1 MLKQDLINFMNNN
14 TFVGEAKYDYRNGEV
29 ETYYIFQKAMPD
41 TESLYPP
48 MVYPGTS
55 EVDPLVRELK
65 RRTCMKNTFLP
76 GFVFAV
82 SDYELARFCHNNN
95 GKFTFMMNSFK
106 KTADLNHK
114 AYGALLCH
122 LRRDF
127 EAKRKVL
134 HDTRD

>member
-14 TFVGEAKYDYRNGEV
+14 TYIGEANYDYRNGEV

-114 AYGALLCH
+114 AYDALLCH

>member
-14 TFVGEAKYDYRNGEV
+14 TYIGEAKYDYRNGDIDS
-29 ETYYIFQKAMPD
+29 YYIFQKAMPD
-41 TESLYPP
+41 TETYYPELRY
-48 MVYPGTS
+48 VGVK
-55 EVDPLVRELK
+55 EEDPFFKELK
-65 RRTCMKNTFLP
+65 RGGGKNRFIP

-82 SDYELARFCHNNN
+82 TDYELARFCHNNN
-95 GKFTFMMNSFK
+95 GKFAFMINSFK
-106 KTADLNHK
+106 KTTDLNHK
-114 AYGALLCH
+114 AYDTLLCH